1 MMKRGQELLYLSRS
15 DVELVGLSMA
25 EIMVVLEE
33 TFAEKAEGKVEMPP
47 KPGIHTRKDAFIHA
61 MPAWVPKF
69 EAAGLKW
76 VGGYPENQKI
86 GLPYISGLLLLNCP
100 ETGLPLAVMDCTWI
114 TAMRTGAVTGL
125 AAKYL
130 ASPASEVVA
139 VLGCGVQGRTNLEAL
154 LLGCP
159 SIKKVLAYDLYPEIS
174 RQYALEMEKKFNIQ
188 VLTVDSPE
196 KAVSGSDIV
205 VTAGPILK
213 NPVPTIEAS
222 WFKEGALAAPVD
234 FDSYWKPE
242 ALHLAEKLYVDD
254 IGQFEYYKEIGYFKD
269 MPPVAGELGEIVS
282 GKITGRGK
290 ETDRIVTMNLG
301 LAMSDMVTAVKIYEK
316 AVSSGS
322 GVVLPL

>member
-1 MMKRGQELLYLSRS
+1 MS
-15 DVELVGLSMA
+15 
-25 EIMVVLEE
+25 EIMAALEE
-33 TFAEKAEGKVEMPP
+33 TFVEKANGKVEMPP

-61 MPAWVPKF
+61 MPAWVPKLK
-69 EAAGLKW
+69 AAGLKW
-76 VGGYPENQKI
+76 VGGYPENQKM
-86 GLPYISGLLLLNCP
+86 GLPYISGLLLLNCS

-125 AAKYL
+125 AAKHL

-154 LLGCP
+154 LLTCP
-159 SIKKVLAYDLYPEIS
+159 GIKKVVVYDLYPDIS
-174 RQYALEMEKKFNIQ
+174 RQYALEMEKKFKIPI
-188 VLTVDSPE
+188 LPVDSPE
-196 KAVSGSDIV
+196 KAVTGSDII

-213 NPVPTIEAS
+213 NPVPTIEAN
-222 WFKEGALAAPVD
+222 WFKEGALAVPVD
-234 FDSYWKPE
+234 FDSFWKPT

-254 IGQFEYYKEIGYFKD
+254 IKQFEYYKEIGYFKD

-282 GKITGRGK
+282 GKIRGRGK
-290 ETDRIVTMNLG
+290 DTDRLVTMNLG

-316 AVSSGS
+316 AIQSGS